1 MAKKEYLPDLRQYK
15 KIFETL
21 DENQRVFA
29 EKIYKE
35 ADFMNKTLK
44 KLKKSI
50 STEGAIVERTNGNGF
65 ETITENPAQ
74 KSYNT
79 MIRNY
84 TAVLKTLAEL
94 APPASKGASK
104 LERLFGADE

>member
-1 MAKKEYLPDLRQYK
+1 MEKKEYLPDLKQYK
-15 KIFETL
+15 RIFETL
-21 DENQRVFA
+21 DDNQRVFA

-50 STEGAIVERTNGNGF
+50 STDGAIIERTNGNGF
-65 ETITENPAQ
+65 ETIAENPAQ

-94 APPASKGASK
+94 APPVDKGESK
-104 LERLFGADE
+104 LEKLLRADE